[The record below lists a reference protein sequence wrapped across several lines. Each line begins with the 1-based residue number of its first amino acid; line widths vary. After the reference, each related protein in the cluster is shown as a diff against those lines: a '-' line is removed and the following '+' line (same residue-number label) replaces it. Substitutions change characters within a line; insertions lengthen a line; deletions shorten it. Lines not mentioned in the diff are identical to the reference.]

1 MPRSVRG
8 ELIHQ
13 GCAAMA
19 KKEKPKKPE
28 EPAAEAA
35 AEGAD
40 GAPAKKKM
48 AGKTLVL
55 FVILP
60 AVLVLGGGGAAAMML
75 LGGGGAAAATDAEHA
90 VEGEHVTAEEGHGE
104 APAGDHGAAPAE
116 DHGGGG
122 EQGEG
127 GGGSPEDEAA
137 VGHVLPCESGNP
149 CYYAMPKLVVN
160 LASTGVSRAVMM
172 ELELSLEASSPAT
185 FNRVPELMPRLKD
198 TLNSFL
204 RELRVEDLNGSGG
217 TYTLRRELLKRFNTV
232 MDPKKLDAVLIEG
245 MLIQ

>member
-1 MPRSVRG
+1 MS
-8 ELIHQ
+8 
-13 GCAAMA
+13 

-28 EPAAEAA
+28 APAADAA
-35 AEGAD
+35 GGEGGE

-75 LGGGGAAAATDAEHA
+75 MGGGGAKAEAATATD
-90 VEGEHVTAEEGHGE
+90 GEHVTAEEGHGE
-104 APAGDHGAAPAE
+104 APAGGDHATPA
-116 DHGGGG
+116 GG
-122 EQGEG
+122 EHGEAAAGEHGEG
-127 GGGSPEDEAA
+127 GAAGSPEDEAA
-137 VGHVLPCESGNP
+137 VGRLLPCESGNP
-149 CYYAMPKLVVN
+149 CYYAMPKLVMN
-160 LASTGVSRAVMM
+160 LASTGGSRATMM
-172 ELELSLEASSPAT
+172 ELELSLESSTPSS

-232 MDPKKLDAVLIEG
+232 LDPKKIDAVLIEG

>member
-1 MPRSVRG
+1 MSS
-8 ELIHQ
+8 
-13 GCAAMA
+13 
-19 KKEKPKKPE
+19 KKDKPKKTE
-28 EPAAEAA
+28 EPAADAA
-35 AEGAD
+35 GAEGAE

-75 LGGGGAAAATDAEHA
+75 LGGGKAAATPEAAADGA
-90 VEGEHVTAEEGHGE
+90 HVTAEEGHGE
-104 APAGDHGAAPAE
+104 AAAPAGE
-116 DHGGGG
+116 HGAEAAPAGGDHGGGG
-122 EQGEG
+122 GEHGAEGVAAG
-127 GGGSPEDEAA
+127 GDDGD
-137 VGHVLPCESGNP
+137 VGHVMACESGNP

-160 LASTGVSRAVMM
+160 LASTGGARATMM
-172 ELELSLEASSPAT
+172 ELELSLEASTSST

-217 TYTLRRELLKRFNTV
+217 TYNLRRELLKRFNTV

>member
-1 MPRSVRG
+1 MSS
-8 ELIHQ
+8 
-13 GCAAMA
+13 
-19 KKEKPKKPE
+19 KKDKPKKTE
-28 EPAAEAA
+28 EPAAEA
-35 AEGAD
+35 EGAE

-55 FVILP
+55 FIILP

-75 LGGGGAAAATDAEHA
+75 MGGGKAAAAPAAAAD
-90 VEGEHVTAEEGHGE
+90 GEHVTAEEGHGE
-104 APAGDHGAAPAE
+104 AAPAGEHAAPAAGGE
-116 DHGGGG
+116 HGGG
-122 EQGEG
+122 EG
-127 GGGSPEDEAA
+127 AA
-137 VGHVLPCESGNP
+137 TAVTADGDVGHALACESGNP

-160 LASTGVSRAVMM
+160 LASTGGSRATMM
-172 ELELSLEASSPAT
+172 ELELSLEAATSST

-198 TLNSFL
+198 SLNSFL

-217 TYTLRRELLKRFNTV
+217 TYNLRRELLKRFNTV

>member
-1 MPRSVRG
+1 MSS
-8 ELIHQ
+8 
-13 GCAAMA
+13 
-19 KKEKPKKPE
+19 KKDKPKKTE
-28 EPAAEAA
+28 EPAADAA
-35 AEGAD
+35 GAEGAD

-55 FVILP
+55 FIILP

-75 LGGGGAAAATDAEHA
+75 MGGGKAAATPAAATDGA
-90 VEGEHVTAEEGHGE
+90 HVTAEEGHGE
-104 APAGDHGAAPAE
+104 AAAAPAGEHGAAPAA
-116 DHGGGG
+116 GG
-122 EQGEG
+122 EHGGEG
-127 GGGSPEDEAA
+127 GATVVSGAEGD
-137 VGHVLPCESGNP
+137 VGHAMACESGNP

-160 LASTGVSRAVMM
+160 LASTGGARATMM
-172 ELELSLEASSPAT
+172 ELELSLEASTPST
-185 FNRVPELMPRLKD
+185 FNRIPELMPRLKD

-217 TYTLRRELLKRFNTV
+217 TYNLRRELLKRFNTV